1 MTSRPKFPV
10 WYKHSSRVVRLMS
23 RSAYDT
29 PVRVRM
35 PAEMAAELRRLARER
50 RTTVSAVIRSALGEQ
65 EKTQLLA
72 AKIEQVLQMLE
83 KGGVRGPTA
92 ATSQEDGPGTREA
105 GGVREPELPAGDGAR
120 SEEDLIRDMHSILGA
135 FGGDDE

>member
-1 MTSRPKFPV
+1 MLRSGSLDV
-10 WYKHSSRVVRLMS
+10 WLSLRLPGEL
-23 RSAYDT
+23 AD
-29 PVRVRM
+29 RVRS
-35 PAEMAAELRRLARER
+35 LARDR
-50 RTTVSAVIRSALGEQ
+50 RTTVSAVIRSALEDQ

-72 AKIEQVLQMLE
+72 AKMEQVLQMLE
-83 KGGVRGPTA
+83 KGGVRRPTA

-120 SEEDLIRDMHSILGA
+120 SEEDLIRDFHSILGA